1 MKRQC
6 VGVDIANQD
15 FKVAL
20 AKKGADDSLS
30 CTTFKRFANTKTG
43 FNQLVRWATSE
54 MDKDVPV
61 IFLMEPADTHVWN
74 KKVHGLIT
82 NGISMYSPWHAV
94 WKD

>member
-6 VGVDIANQD
+6 VGVDIANKD

-30 CTTFKRFANTKTG
+30 YTTSHRFANTKSG

-54 MDKDVPV
+54 IVD
-61 IFLMEPADTHVWN
+61 PAY
-74 KKVHGLIT
+74 
-82 NGISMYSPWHAV
+82 MC
-94 WKD
+94 